1 MRIIRYGLQED
12 IRPRKLPVL
21 VSSKIKKKL
30 SEICSYNQY
39 NKIALRGPIRDP
51 EEGGHQEFTHLY
63 NPMEIAQTSDEI
75 ELILS
80 KMTSLNIIVSCG
92 DR

>member
-12 IRPRKLPVL
+12 KRPRKLPVL

-39 NKIALRGPIRDP
+39 NTIALSSWS
-51 EEGGHQEFTHLY
+51 H
-63 NPMEIAQTSDEI
+63 
-75 ELILS
+75 
-80 KMTSLNIIVSCG
+80 
-92 DR
+92 